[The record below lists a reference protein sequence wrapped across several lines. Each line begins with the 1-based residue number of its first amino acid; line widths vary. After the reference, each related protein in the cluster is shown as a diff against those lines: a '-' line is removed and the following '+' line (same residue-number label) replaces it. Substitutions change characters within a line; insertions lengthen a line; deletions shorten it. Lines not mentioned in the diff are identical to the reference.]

1 MGRSL
6 HRARHHFVFIPH
18 RIVSTRL
25 NRLRR
30 MAALVAAKSE
40 AKLTRQ
46 LILYENEATEEIRK
60 LPRLGKVGAL
70 PR

>member
-1 MGRSL
+1 
-6 HRARHHFVFIPH
+6 
-18 RIVSTRL
+18 
-25 NRLRR
+25 